1 MLFRSQEYY
10 ENLHECYADLD
21 EPDGMEGISTKIV
34 APSVLHQIREHE
46 STGRWTSAQS
56 CWEVKLQQTPDEPT
70 NHIGLLRCLRNLGH
84 YGALSLWSQPFE
96 KPLLTLLLFT
106 DSMRTHI
113 VGILHSRND
122 QADWDRILAPFS
134 IEASLIVGDWEAVE
148 DALRIPDIDGPE
160 VSFGRVIS
168 AMRQDD
174 AEQLS
179 RAFSD
184 AREQLG
190 SPIVAAGR
198 ESYRRV
204 YDSVVHLHI
213 LHELEAIYRERLV
226 HPSEISDKLT
236 KRLAS
241 RLESTSPA
249 FRAREPV
256 LNMRRTAFR
265 LV

>member
-1 MLFRSQEYY
+1 
-10 ENLHECYADLD
+10 
-21 EPDGMEGISTKIV
+21 
-34 APSVLHQIREHE
+34 
-46 STGRWTSAQS
+46 
-56 CWEVKLQQTPDEPT
+56 
-70 NHIGLLRCLRNLGH
+70 
-84 YGALSLWSQPFE
+84 
-96 KPLLTLLLFT
+96 
-106 DSMRTHI
+106 MRTHI

-204 YDSVVHLHI
+204 YDSVVHRSEEHTS
-213 LHELEAIYRERLV
+213 ELQ
-226 HPSEISDKLT
+226 SQ
-236 KRLAS
+236 
-241 RLESTSPA
+241 
-249 FRAREPV
+249 
-256 LNMRRTAFR
+256 
-265 LV
+265 